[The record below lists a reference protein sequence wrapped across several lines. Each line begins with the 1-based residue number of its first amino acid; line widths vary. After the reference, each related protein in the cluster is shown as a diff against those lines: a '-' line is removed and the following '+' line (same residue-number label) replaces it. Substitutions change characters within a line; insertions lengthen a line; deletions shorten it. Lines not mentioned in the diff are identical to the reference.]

1 MNKMIETIEEV
12 NPKAKLFG
20 TFHKNMVF
28 KIKLENYVKYI
39 YNWHKM

>member
-20 TFHKNMVF
+20 TLQKNMVLKLNW
-28 KIKLENYVKYI
+28 KI
-39 YNWHKM
+39 M